1 MSILYWLLA
10 AAIGYVAFRVVGFIL
25 IRRHIQRLV
34 QQALEERAA
43 SSILIANVEQVND
56 VYYLYNKESN
66 EFLAQGRTLDEISEH
81 FKLRFPEKSCVI
93 KESTL
98 DSFPELKAAMPE

>member
-10 AAIGYVAFRVVGFIL
+10 AVVAYVSFKVIGFIL
-25 IRRHIQRLV
+25 LKRHIRRLV
-34 QQALEERAA
+34 QQALEERAQE
-43 SSILIANVEQVND
+43 SVLIATVEQVND
-56 VYYLYNKESN
+56 VYYLYNKESD

-98 DSFPELKAAMPE
+98 DSFPELKATVPE